1 MRLVKLGLIS
11 LLLVSV
17 AYAMPL
23 NSSARSCIPADL
35 LQLISVDYR
44 ALKDSPTAMSLKDQ
58 LMPDNIKQFE
68 AALKSIGID
77 PDKDV
82 DTLTFASFRSGKQ
95 GVKGVGVAAGPF
107 DMKTVLKKMKLQ
119 KYVPKKYN
127 NSNLYPMDGGFM
139 MTFLDDST
147 LLFGDPTAIKV
158 ALNTRDGQV
167 LSLDTNG
174 DMADMMTSA
183 DSAPVWSIL
192 DQQGTQNMMR
202 SALGDASKIA
212 DYETVKKRLVGSR
225 YQMSFNNGV
234 NFDLTVVTSD
244 SITAGQMSSLVKAGI
259 LYKKMSS
266 TPAEKVAVDNT
277 TVDSDGSNLM
287 VHFKASDQQFQSLM
301 HSDLFAA
308 VSH

>member
-1 MRLVKLGLIS
+1 MRFVKLCLAC
-11 LLLVSV
+11 LLLASL

-23 NSSARSCIPADL
+23 NSSARTCMPAEM

-44 ALKDSPTAMSLKDQ
+44 ALKDSPTAMQLKSQ

-68 AALKSIGID
+68 AALKGIGID
-77 PDKDV
+77 PEKDV

-147 LLFGDPTAIKV
+147 LLFGDSSAIRV
-158 ALNTRDGQV
+158 ALDTRDGQL

-174 DMADMMTSA
+174 NMADMMASV

-202 SALGDASKIA
+202 SALGEASGIA
-212 DYETVKKRLVGSR
+212 DYDTIKKHITGSR
-225 YQMSFNNGV
+225 YQMSFANGV
-234 NFDLTVVTSD
+234 NFDLTVVTTD
-244 SITAGQMSSLVKAGI
+244 SMTAGTMSSLVKAGI
-259 LYKKMSS
+259 LFKKTTA
-266 TPAEKVAVDNT
+266 TPSEKVAIDNT

-287 VHFKASDQQFQSLM
+287 VHFKANDQQFQSLM